1 MSKEDSGVE
10 VTLAKRTVV
19 SQGSVR
25 PGSLLEV
32 FATLFPKAPL
42 LSERLKTAHSVPSPC
57 SGGPKAPSFH
67 LSGSGSL
74 AVSYGSQLWLIQTK
88 GIHWKAKGHS

>member
-10 VTLAKRTVV
+10 VTLAKRTVI

-67 LSGSGSL
+67 LSVSGVFGRKLWKPTL
-74 AVSYGSQLWLIQTK
+74 ADSDKRNTLEG
-88 GIHWKAKGHS
+88 

>member
-32 FATLFPKAPL
+32 FATLFPKAPR

-67 LSGSGSL
+67 LSVSEVFGRKLWKPTL
-74 AVSYGSQLWLIQTK
+74 ADSDKRNTLEG
-88 GIHWKAKGHS
+88 

>member
-32 FATLFPKAPL
+32 FATLFPKAPQYSVL
-42 LSERLKTAHSVPSPC
+42 LSERLKTTHSVPSPC

-67 LSGSGSL
+67 LSVSEVFGRKLWKPTL
-74 AVSYGSQLWLIQTK
+74 ANSDKRNTLEG
-88 GIHWKAKGHS
+88 